1 MGVDFIRRATPNF
14 RKSWNHGKHELAFP
28 TLFTRA
34 PDIQTRSLVAECS
47 AIGQMIAGSA
57 ITVVAEGDSLL
68 TLSGTRP
75 VGKVKSVPSEI
86 MRRIQDAGGI
96 AVATVRDIH
105 PLSETFDV
113 ELP

>member
-1 MGVDFIRRATPNF
+1 MGVDFNRRAAPNF
-14 RKSWNHGKHELAFP
+14 RKSWNHGKYELAIP

-34 PDIQTRSLVAECS
+34 PDTQTRSLVAECS
-47 AIGQMIAGSA
+47 AISQMNAGSA

-68 TLSGTRP
+68 TLNGTRP
-75 VGKVKSVPSEI
+75 VGKVKSVPFDI
-86 MRRIQDAGGI
+86 MKRIQDAGGI